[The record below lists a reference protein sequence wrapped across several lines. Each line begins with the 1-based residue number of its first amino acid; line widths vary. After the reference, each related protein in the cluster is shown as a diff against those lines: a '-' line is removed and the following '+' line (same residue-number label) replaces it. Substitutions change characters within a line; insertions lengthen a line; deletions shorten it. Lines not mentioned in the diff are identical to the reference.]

1 MWSLSSNRSREIFC
15 DIVFQIL
22 SLSSKNTRRLVEKL
36 ESKKDVKVKGE
47 RTEIRKKCD
56 RSNVNEGIDGVE
68 SRKKKD
74 SFDRTLNAA
83 TTIDSTWCTG
93 AAIINYPRAR
103 REIAIQLDNVT
114 ELEHAKITVGFLF
127 AARPFTFSVFFKS
140 RFHLLF

>member
-1 MWSLSSNRSREIFC
+1 MR
-15 DIVFQIL
+15 QI
-22 SLSSKNTRRLVEKL
+22 
-36 ESKKDVKVKGE
+36 E
-47 RTEIRKKCD
+47 RQR
-56 RSNVNEGIDGVE
+56 GDGVK

-83 TTIDSTWCTG
+83 TTIDSTCYTG

-127 AARPFTFSVFFKS
+127 AARPFTFFVFFKS